1 MKDYAMILSYI
12 ETCYRNGIARYQ
24 SLQRLIDDNP
34 YTVKEIKNI
43 INAESEKSNIFT
55 FLS

>member
-12 ETCYRNGIARYQ
+12 ETCYRNGITRYQ

-43 INAESEKSNIFT
+43 INAESEKK
-55 FLS
+55 